1 MLSQG
6 GWRRWLGRVAPPQPT
21 APPPATPPAPART
34 ADTTDTEV
42 AVDTSATP
50 DTPDLVV
57 TEGADAP
64 ALDRARALRA
74 AGDAQG
80 ALRLLEDA
88 LGQAERP
95 ALLQLELGETHRAL
109 PDLPAAEA
117 AYAVAVALEPT
128 LGLAWLRLGEIQARY
143 ERPEDALASLRLAR
157 AHLAEPQ
164 RTKALLLLAE
174 TLARQFQLAE
184 AGEVYLELLDAQPN
198 HALAIYGLAAIELR
212 TGRESAAVERF
223 EAAFGLEPALRQQSN
238 QAVAAAYR
246 QCGRWREALAM
257 FEAEARRRPPSPG
270 LRWDTCQTRLALGEW
285 AAGWD
290 DYASRFAARAVPY
303 RPLAFR
309 TWDGEPMPEGTL
321 VVLAEQG
328 LGDEIM
334 FASCLPD
341 ALARVGHLIVE
352 CEPRLA
358 ALYRRSFPQATVL
371 PTRREQDAAWLSQAP
386 REPDRQVF
394 AGDLPRRFRRQRSDF
409 PAHQGYLQADPERTA
424 HWRARLRADLGE
436 GLHVGIS
443 WRGGTERT
451 LQQRRTVPPPAWV
464 PILRTPVCRFVNL
477 QYGPSDAERH
487 ALEAAAGVPVAH
499 YPQAIDDYDET
510 AALVGALDLVVSV
523 CTAIIH
529 LGGALGRPVWILTPK
544 VPEWRYTADDSTLP
558 WYPTTRLFRQ
568 PRAGDWLPVCHDVSA
583 ALLNLTQSVNTR
595 APSDG

>member
-1 MLSQG
+1 VLSQG
-6 GWRRWLGRVAPPQPT
+6 GWRRWLGLDGAPPQTPAKNPDPT
-21 APPPATPPAPART
+21 TLSFPSAHTSSNSTLDGPAPT
-34 ADTTDTEV
+34 EADE
-42 AVDTSATP
+42 S
-50 DTPDLVV
+50 
-57 TEGADAP
+57 ADAP
-64 ALDRARALRA
+64 VLARARTLRA
-74 AGDAQG
+74 SGDVQG

-88 LGQAERP
+88 LGEAERP

-117 AYAVAVALEPT
+117 AYAVAVALEPK

-157 AHLAEPQ
+157 ENLAEPLRAQ
-164 RTKALLLLAE
+164 ALLLLAD
-174 TLARQFQLAE
+174 TLAQQFQLAE
-184 AGEVYLELLDAQPN
+184 AGEVYLQLLDAQPD
-198 HALAIYGLAAIELR
+198 HALATYGLAAIELR
-212 TGRESAAVERF
+212 TGHEYAAVERF
-223 EAAFGLEPALRQQSN
+223 EAAFGLEPALRQQTN
-238 QAVAAAYR
+238 QTVAAAYR

-257 FEAEARRRPPSPG
+257 FEAEARSRPPSPG

-309 TWDGEPMPEGTL
+309 TWDGQPMPEGSL

-341 ALARVGHLIVE
+341 AMTRVGHLVME

-358 ALYRRSFPQATVL
+358 ALYRRSFPHAIVL
-371 PTRREQDAAWLSQAP
+371 PTRREQDASWLAQLP
-386 REPDRQVF
+386 REPDRQIF
-394 AGDLPRRFRRQRSDF
+394 AGDLPRLFRRQRSDF
-409 PAHQGYLQADPERTA
+409 PAHQGYLRADPERTA
-424 HWRARLRADLGE
+424 HWRTKLRAELGD

-464 PILRTPVCRFVNL
+464 PILRTPGCRFVNL

-487 ALEAAAGVPVAH
+487 AMEVAAGVPVAH
-499 YPQAIDDYDET
+499 YQQAIDDYDET
-510 AALVGALDLVVSV
+510 AALVCALDLVVSV

-544 VPEWRYTADDSTLP
+544 VPEWRYTAHDTSLP
-558 WYPTTRLFRQ
+558 WYPSTRLFRQ
-568 PRAGDWLPVCHDVSA
+568 ACAGDWQTVCHEVSV
-583 ALLNLTQSVNTR
+583 ALQAMTQSVTPGPR
-595 APSDG
+595 IDSK

>member
-1 MLSQG
+1 VVRQG
-6 GWRRWLGRVAPPQPT
+6 GWRRWLGLVGAPLQTPAKNPHPT
-21 APPPATPPAPART
+21 ALIVPVAHPSPPATLDGPATAAADEGTDGSLLTRART
-34 ADTTDTEV
+34 
-42 AVDTSATP
+42 
-50 DTPDLVV
+50 
-57 TEGADAP
+57 
-64 ALDRARALRA
+64 LRA
-74 AGDAQG
+74 SGDIQG
-80 ALRLLEDA
+80 SQRLLEDA
-88 LGQAERP
+88 LGEAERP

-117 AYAVAVALEPT
+117 AYAVAVVLEPT

-157 AHLAEPQ
+157 EHLTEPLRAQ
-164 RTKALLLLAE
+164 ALLLLAD
-174 TLARQFQLAE
+174 TLARQFQLTE
-184 AGEVYLELLDAQPN
+184 AREAYLELLGALPD
-198 HALAIYGLAAIELR
+198 HALATYGLAAIELR
-212 TGRESAAVERF
+212 TGHESAAVERF
-223 EAAFGLEPALRQQSN
+223 EAAFGLEPALREQSN

-257 FEAEARRRPPSPG
+257 FEAEARRRPASPG

-309 TWDGEPMPEGTL
+309 TWNGEPMPDGTL

-334 FASCLPD
+334 FASCMPD

-371 PTRREQDAAWLSQAP
+371 PTRREQDAAWLAQAP

-394 AGDLPRRFRRQRSDF
+394 AGDLPRLFRRQRSDF
-409 PAHQGYLQADPERTA
+409 PAHQGYLKADPERTV
-424 HWRARLRADLGE
+424 HWRTKLRAELGD

-451 LQQRRTVPPPAWV
+451 LQQRRTVPPPAWA
-464 PILRTPVCRFVNL
+464 PILRTPGCRFVNL
-477 QYGPSDAERH
+477 QYGLSDTERH
-487 ALEAAAGVPVAH
+487 DLEAAAGVPVAH

-510 AALVGALDLVVSV
+510 AALVCALDLVVSV

-544 VPEWRYTADDSTLP
+544 VPEWRYTAHDTSLP
-558 WYPTTRLFRQ
+558 WYPSTRLFRQ
-568 PRAGDWLPVCHDVSA
+568 AFAGDWQNVCHEVSV
-583 ALLNLTQSVNTR
+583 ALLHLTQNVTVLSS
-595 APSDG
+595 SDRQG